1 MTCEAIVKKE
11 WKHLSQET
19 LIETPVFNVRRD
31 RKRRDEPQTLK
42 DFYVI
47 ESVDWVN
54 VIPLTEDEDVILI
67 ELHRHG
73 TDEPSLEIPG
83 GMIDPED
90 PSPMAAGERELR
102 EETGY
107 TSDPLLPLGVVH
119 SNPALQ
125 NNRCY
130 TFLAP
135 NARLE
140 GGPDPDEGESITV
153 VKYPLAQVPE
163 LIRKARITHSLV
175 IAGFFWFYLG
185 RTDKDFTQIEA
196 V

>member
-1 MTCEAIVKKE
+1 MKNE
-11 WKHLSQET
+11 WKRRTHEP

-31 RKRRDEPQTLK
+31 QKVKDESPREK

-47 ESVDWVN
+47 EAVDWVN
-54 VIPLTEDEDVILI
+54 VIPITREEEVVLI

-73 TDEPSLEIPG
+73 TDELSLEIPG

-90 PSPMAAGERELR
+90 PSPLAAAQRELR

-107 TSDPLLPLGVVH
+107 GSDPLVPLGVAH
-119 SNPALQ
+119 PNPAIQ

-135 NARLE
+135 NARLVGE
-140 GGPDPDEGESITV
+140 QDPDEGESITV
-153 VKYPLAQVPE
+153 VKTPLSQVPQ
-163 LIRKARITHSLV
+163 LIHDGRITHSLV
-175 IAGFFWFYLG
+175 IAGFFWYYLG
-185 RTDKDFTQIEA
+185 ETLIP
-196 V
+196 